1 MEIIKIKS
9 FLISDDKKLIIDTS
23 LIETIE
29 CIKGDNGFSNIVIK
43 TKDNKEEKII
53 YTAGASEEFFRKM
66 QIRIF
71 YYLKKNKNIDMSEL
85 AYNILNNL
93 ENREV

>member
-1 MEIIKIKS
+1 MEIIKIKT

-23 LIETIE
+23 LIETVE
-29 CIKGDNGFSNIVIK
+29 CVKVDNGFSNIVIK
-43 TKDNKEEKII
+43 TKENEKKII

-71 YYLKKNKNIDMSEL
+71 YYLKKNKNIDISEL
-85 AYNILNNL
+85 AYNIL
-93 ENREV
+93 EDMK